1 MLKSIILY
9 AIISFFILIIFSKI
23 SYIFNLVDMPNKR
36 KKHLKPTAFTGGLIL
51 SFIYIASIFIFEI
64 NSEKLNLTLSFAFLI
79 TIVGFIDDK
88 YNLNFYTKI
97 SLQIIPIIYLIFLEN
112 FNLIDIGEYNY
123 FKLELNNFAIPFT
136 LLSILFLINAFNYF
150 DGSDGTLALTTI
162 SVLCILYFLS
172 NDENDKLF
180 LIIIFLPLLLFL
192 FFNFSTFKLPKL
204 FLGDSGSLLLGF
216 VISFT
221 LIYFANYK
229 SIHPIL
235 LAWSIA
241 IIVFEFL
248 SLNIIRLKN
257 NKNLFLP
264 GNDHLHY
271 ILLKNTKSLFQTN
284 LFIFSKYYIFYNRL
298 YEFYFHKSADFI
310 NFIYI
315 FIFNLFNSKKKILKE
330 ENKNWYF
337 LI

>member
-1 MLKSIILY
+1 MLKSILLY
-9 AIISFFILIIFSKI
+9 SIISFFILIIFSKI

-64 NSEKLNLTLSFAFLI
+64 NSEKLNLTLSFGFLI

-88 YNLNFYTKI
+88 YNLNFYTKL

-123 FKLELNNFAIPFT
+123 FKLELNSFAIPFT

-150 DGSDGTLALTTI
+150 DGSDGTLTLTTI

-204 FLGDSGSLLLGF
+204 FLGDGGSLLLGF

-235 LAWSIA
+235 LAWSVA

-284 LFIFSKYYIFYNRL
+284 LFIFLANIIF
-298 YEFYFHKSADFI
+298 FI
-310 NFIYI
+310 IGYMSFI
-315 FIFNLFNSKKKILKE
+315 FISPLISLILFISL
-330 ENKNWYF
+330 F
-337 LI
+337 LIYLTLRKKF

>member
-36 KKHLKPTAFTGGLIL
+36 KKHLKPTAFTGGLII

-88 YNLNFYTKI
+88 YNLNFYTKL

-284 LFIFSKYYIFYNRL
+284 LFIFLANIIF
-298 YEFYFHKSADFI
+298 FI
-310 NFIYI
+310 IGYMSFI
-315 FIFNLFNSKKKILKE
+315 FISPLISLILFISL
-330 ENKNWYF
+330 F
-337 LI
+337 LIYLTLRKKF

>member
-1 MLKSIILY
+1 MLKSILLY
-9 AIISFFILIIFSKI
+9 SIISFFILIIFSKI

-88 YNLNFYTKI
+88 YNLNFYTKL

-123 FKLELNNFAIPFT
+123 FKLELNSFAIPFT

-204 FLGDSGSLLLGF
+204 FLGDGGSLLLGF

-284 LFIFSKYYIFYNRL
+284 LFIFLANIIF
-298 YEFYFHKSADFI
+298 FI
-310 NFIYI
+310 IGYMSFI
-315 FIFNLFNSKKKILKE
+315 FISPLISLILFISL
-330 ENKNWYF
+330 F
-337 LI
+337 LIYLTLRKKF

>member
-36 KKHLKPTAFTGGLIL
+36 KKHLKPTAFTGGLII

-88 YNLNFYTKI
+88 YNLNFYTKL

-192 FFNFSTFKLPKL
+192 IGNFHTVVPFFSCLFVLTSWMPSSWTTTMQGPTATTCSPTQNGGFPST
-204 FLGDSGSLLLGF
+204 
-216 VISFT
+216 V
-221 LIYFANYK
+221 
-229 SIHPIL
+229 
-235 LAWSIA
+235 
-241 IIVFEFL
+241 
-248 SLNIIRLKN
+248 
-257 NKNLFLP
+257 
-264 GNDHLHY
+264 
-271 ILLKNTKSLFQTN
+271 
-284 LFIFSKYYIFYNRL
+284 
-298 YEFYFHKSADFI
+298 
-310 NFIYI
+310 
-315 FIFNLFNSKKKILKE
+315 
-330 ENKNWYF
+330 
-337 LI
+337 

>member
-1 MLKSIILY
+1 MLKSILLY
-9 AIISFFILIIFSKI
+9 SIISFFILIIFSKI
-23 SYIFNLVDMPNKR
+23 SYIFNLVDKPNKR

-88 YNLNFYTKI
+88 YNLNFYTKL

-123 FKLELNNFAIPFT
+123 FKLELNSFAIPFT

-204 FLGDSGSLLLGF
+204 FLGDGGSLLLGF

-241 IIVFEFL
+241 IFVFEFL

-284 LFIFSKYYIFYNRL
+284 LFIFLANIIF
-298 YEFYFHKSADFI
+298 FI
-310 NFIYI
+310 IGYMSFI
-315 FIFNLFNSKKKILKE
+315 FISPLISLILFISL
-330 ENKNWYF
+330 F
-337 LI
+337 LIYLTLRKKF